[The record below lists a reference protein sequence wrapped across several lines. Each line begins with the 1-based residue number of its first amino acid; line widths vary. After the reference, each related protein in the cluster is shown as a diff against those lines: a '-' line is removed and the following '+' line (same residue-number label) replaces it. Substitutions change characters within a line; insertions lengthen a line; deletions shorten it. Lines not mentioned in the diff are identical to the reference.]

1 MRSREHENYHNNTI
15 NNVLRWY
22 REYSRISN
30 NALREYKI
38 CSRTTDNTL
47 QRLLRML
54 PDLPCQSCAP
64 RTPSRSEPDRLRMTL
79 GEQKPSKINEN
90 EGFRLQLACCAP
102 GLTTPGSACRK
113 VRGSLGGFTH
123 VPGIEQQI
131 MTKMHRIP
139 TKYKRI
145 SSGRAERTQGDGQRQ
160 RSFTEKTNRN
170 HA

>member
-1 MRSREHENYHNNTI
+1 MYHKQTNNR
-15 NNVLRWY
+15 NNSVIRNGKMSPGLIQTFM
-22 REYSRISN
+22 S
-30 NALREYKI
+30 ALR
-38 CSRTTDNTL
+38 
-47 QRLLRML
+47 
-54 PDLPCQSCAP
+54 PP
-64 RTPSRSEPDRLRMTL
+64 TPSRSDPGRLHMTL
-79 GEQKPSKINEN
+79 GEQKPSKMNEN
-90 EGFRLQLACCAP
+90 EGFRLQLAFCAP

-131 MTKMHRIP
+131 MTKMHRIS

>member
-1 MRSREHENYHNNTI
+1 
-15 NNVLRWY
+15 
-22 REYSRISN
+22 
-30 NALREYKI
+30 
-38 CSRTTDNTL
+38 
-47 QRLLRML
+47 ML
-54 PDLPCQSCAP
+54 PDLPCQPCAP

-131 MTKMHRIP
+131 MTKIHRIS
-139 TKYKRI
+139 TKYDRF
-145 SSGRAERTQGDGQRQ
+145 SSGRADRGPRRRTTAQFYR
-160 RSFTEKTNRN
+160 EN
-170 HA
+170 HSEQYVAVLFAQT